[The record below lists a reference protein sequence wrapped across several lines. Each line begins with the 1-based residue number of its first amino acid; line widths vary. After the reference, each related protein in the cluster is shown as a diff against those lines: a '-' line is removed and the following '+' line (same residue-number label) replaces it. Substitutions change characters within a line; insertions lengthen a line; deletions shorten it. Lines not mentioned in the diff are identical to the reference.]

1 MSTLCTY
8 RTLAIA
14 SAIHLFL
21 WLKLGQK
28 NQNRRNAQGV
38 VTAQDGVGE
47 SVP

>member
-14 SAIHLFL
+14 SAIHLYL

-28 NQNRRNAQGV
+28 NQIDATHRV
-38 VTAQDGVGE
+38 L
-47 SVP
+47 